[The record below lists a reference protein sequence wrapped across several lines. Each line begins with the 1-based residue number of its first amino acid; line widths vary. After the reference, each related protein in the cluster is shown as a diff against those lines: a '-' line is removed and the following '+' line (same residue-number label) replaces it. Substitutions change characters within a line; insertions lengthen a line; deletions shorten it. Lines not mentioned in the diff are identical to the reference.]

1 MDHKSGL
8 MYSFA
13 AIAAVTVLAQADDAA
28 AASTHTVRAGDTLWS
43 ISQQHNIP
51 LATLKSVN
59 NLTSDR
65 IAIGKIQFVM
75 CGSVCFCVCVSVCV
89 SVLGCGVVG

>member
-1 MDHKSGL
+1 MNHKSGL

-51 LATLKSVN
+51 LATLKTAN
-59 NLTSDR
+59 NFFSSQTS
-65 IAIGKIQFVM
+65 
-75 CGSVCFCVCVSVCV
+75 
-89 SVLGCGVVG
+89 LHT